1 MALHITR
8 PTIASAVGTAL
19 EWYDFTL
26 YSTAAALVLPTVFFP
41 TGNAVSA
48 TLASFATFAVG
59 FFARPIGGVI
69 IGNLG
74 DRFGR
79 RRMLFLTLILMAISS
94 TLIGCLPGYATIGI
108 AAPVLLIVLRVF
120 QGFGA
125 GGEYAGAT
133 LLAAEHARNKARGLN
148 ASIPAVGNAAG
159 SLLATIVFAVVT
171 GSTGSQFLVW
181 GWRIPFLISIFVGIA
196 GVVIRLRVTES
207 PEFVRAQKAERI
219 PRVPFTELFRSAR
232 SRVPFAMLASIG
244 PNVASYLP
252 SVYALTYLATSVH
265 APAWI
270 GLTGIIIGNALK
282 FVTIPT
288 AGWLSDRYGRRP
300 VFLAGAIGAV
310 ILAYPFFFLLDTGT
324 PILIW
329 VALVMIFT
337 FCNDAMLAAQ
347 SGFMS
352 ELFDVRLRY
361 TGVTFS
367 REIPGAVVGGT
378 LPLIATA
385 LTAAAGGASWLVAL
399 YCVVLMLLAAV
410 GMFFL
415 PETRGSATVTEEAP
429 RWQSRGHGSRPGT
442 ALGAPG
448 RCRVGCSGLAGP
460 GVARAERRHER
471 PCRARDE
478 EADRRRRRRSRV
490 RRQRRCAPAA

>member
-8 PTIASAVGTAL
+8 PTLASAAGTAL

-41 TGNAVSA
+41 SGDPVSA

-69 IGNLG
+69 IGALG
-74 DRFGR
+74 DRYGR
-79 RRMLFLTLILMAISS
+79 RRMLFLTLILMAIAS
-94 TLIGCLPGYATIGI
+94 TLIGCLPSYAAIGI
-108 AAPVLLIVLRVF
+108 GAPILLIVLRVV

-133 LLAAEHARNKARGLN
+133 LLAAEHARDRARGLN

-159 SLLATIVFAVVT
+159 SLIATGVFAIAAAAT
-171 GSTGSQFLVW
+171 GPQFLEW
-181 GWRIPFLISIFVGIA
+181 GWRIPFLLSVLVGVGGI
-196 GVVIRLRVTES
+196 VIRLRVSES
-207 PEFVRAQKAERI
+207 PEFTAAKETERI
-219 PRVPFTELFRSAR
+219 PRVPIAELFRSAR

-252 SVYALTYLATSVH
+252 NVYALTYLANTVH

-288 AGWLSDRYGRRP
+288 AGWLSDRFGRRP
-300 VFLAGAIGAV
+300 VFLAGAIGAAV
-310 ILAYPFFFLLDTGT
+310 LAYPFFFLLDTGT
-324 PILIW
+324 PILVWI
-329 VALVMIFT
+329 ALVLIFT

-352 ELFDVRLRY
+352 ELYDVRLRY

-378 LPLIATA
+378 LPFVATA
-385 LTAAAGGASWLVAL
+385 LTIAAGGASWLVAL
-399 YCVVLMLLAAV
+399 YCVVLALLAAL
-410 GMFFL
+410 GMFLL
-415 PETRGSATVTEEAP
+415 PETRGAATAARRTE
-429 RWQSRGHGSRPGT
+429 
-442 ALGAPG
+442 AL
-448 RCRVGCSGLAGP
+448 
-460 GVARAERRHER
+460 AE
-471 PCRARDE
+471 
-478 EADRRRRRRSRV
+478 
-490 RRQRRCAPAA
+490 